1 MNQALFE
8 KAGVEIIGVIL
19 NKVIGEKIDYVAD
32 FARRGLKRKGLELLG
47 VLPYEQTLCNPSM
60 DLIREELQAESLNAV
75 PALQALVGDVIV
87 GAMSAQNA
95 MKFFKPGV
103 LLITPGDREDIVL
116 AACTAIDAQSTE
128 KMAGIV
134 LTGGLRPP
142 ESILKI
148 IRTMPIPVL
157 LAQADSYQ
165 VASKVH
171 NLTVKTRPSDADKNF
186 PHPRHRREKRQPQEN
201 PAIPVIPT
209 PTNTALKT
217 LPSYQPGRPI
227 EEVAR
232 ELNLPANEIIKL
244 ASNENPLGPSPLALA
259 AMQKVLANLNLYPDG
274 NAFYLKQKLA
284 EKLGV
289 APANLVLGNG
299 SNEII
304 EFVGH
309 TYFAPGVDV
318 VVSQFCF
325 AIYPLVTK
333 LFGANLITVPAK
345 DYGHDLPAM
354 LRAITPETQLVFV
367 ANPNNPTGTLVPR
380 EEVIRFVNDVPDH
393 VLLVMDEAYIEFLDD
408 PLDLASLVQIGA
420 RPNLLLMRT
429 FSKIFGLAGLRIG
442 YGIGHPDLIVALEKI
457 RQPFNINS
465 IAQAGALAALGD
477 EEHIRKTRQNNFA
490 GLEFFQ
496 RAFRAMKLEYV
507 QSAANFLL
515 MRVGEGQRVFE
526 ALQKL
531 GVIVRPMGGY
541 QMPEWIRISVGTP
554 KENERCLDSLK
565 RVLPPSQK

>member
-1 MNQALFE
+1 M
-8 KAGVEIIGVIL
+8 
-19 NKVIGEKIDYVAD
+19 
-32 FARRGLKRKGLELLG
+32 
-47 VLPYEQTLCNPSM
+47 
-60 DLIREELQAESLNAV
+60 
-75 PALQALVGDVIV
+75 
-87 GAMSAQNA
+87 
-95 MKFFKPGV
+95 
-103 LLITPGDREDIVL
+103 
-116 AACTAIDAQSTE
+116 
-128 KMAGIV
+128 
-134 LTGGLRPP
+134 
-142 ESILKI
+142 
-148 IRTMPIPVL
+148 
-157 LAQADSYQ
+157 
-165 VASKVH
+165 
-171 NLTVKTRPSDADKNF
+171 
-186 PHPRHRREKRQPQEN
+186 
-201 PAIPVIPT
+201 IPT
-209 PTNTALKT
+209 PVNTALKT

-284 EKLGV
+284 AKLGV
-289 APANLVLGNG
+289 EPMNLVLGNG

-325 AIYPLVTK
+325 AIYPLVAK
-333 LFGANLITVPAK
+333 MFGANLITVPAK
-345 DYGHDLPAM
+345 NHGHDLPAM
-354 LRAITPETQLVFV
+354 LQAITPKTRVVFV

-380 EEVIRFVNDVPDH
+380 EDVIHFVNAMPDH

-408 PLDLASLVQIGA
+408 PLELAPLVRLGS

-429 FSKIFGLAGLRIG
+429 FSKIFGLAGLRVG
-442 YGIGHPDLIVALEKI
+442 YGIGHPDLIALLEKI

-477 EEHIRKTRQNNFA
+477 EEHIRKTRQNNFT

-496 RAFRAMKLEYV
+496 RAFRGLKLEYI
-507 QSAANFLL
+507 QSAANFILV
-515 MRVGEGQRVFE
+515 RVGEGQRVFE
-526 ALQKL
+526 AMQRQ

-541 QMPEWIRISVGTP
+541 QLPEWIRISVGTP
-554 KENERCLDSLK
+554 AENERGLAALK
-565 RVLPPSQK
+565 AALAVK